1 MGGSMEFRSL
11 TEHEIA
17 AVMIV
22 THVVQQ
28 CMSRNSSTVPLRVV
42 LSQSQAG
49 ALAKDDQQV
58 FKRLLDASLEH
69 QLLGQ
74 QGSDI
79 FLTQLGKM
87 LLAFSELTRGTPQN
101 FEEQTRDH
109 DVLEAVLTAI
119 AGDTRFSP
127 KTIYQNASAGST
139 VSKPE
144 AVSPGATESHVS
156 ADGKFWIGLLIVGT
170 LVALGLYQLIKR
182 M

>member
-1 MGGSMEFRSL
+1 MKFRRL

-28 CMSRNSSTVPLRVV
+28 CMSRKASTVPLRVA

-49 ALAKDDQQV
+49 ALAKDGQKI
-58 FKRLLDASLEH
+58 FKRLIDAGLEH
-69 QLLGQ
+69 RLLGQ

-79 FLTQLGKM
+79 FMTQLGKM
-87 LLAFSELTRGTPQN
+87 LLAFSELSRGTPEN

-127 KTIYQNASAGST
+127 EMIDQKASVGRTISEST
-139 VSKPE
+139 
-144 AVSPGATESHVS
+144 ALSPGATENQAPSKS
-156 ADGKFWIGLLIVGT
+156 NFWIGLLIVGT
-170 LVALGLYQLIKR
+170 LVILGLYQLIKHI
-182 M
+182 